1 MSEQP
6 SLSPLLVPP
15 KSVENPTWKTAYEK
29 TSWALD
35 AEKLLTLVHATEAA
49 LFLRW
54 QEIDDLPAYC
64 YERAAMETATRD
76 LLAIKIRK
84 LGWPDPCL

>member
-29 TSWALD
+29 TRWELD
-35 AEKLLTLVHATEAA
+35 VEKLLTLVHAAEAA
-49 LFLRW
+49 LFLRS
-54 QEIDDLPAYC
+54 QEIDDLPAYR
-64 YERAAMETATRD
+64 YERAAMETAAKD
-76 LLAIKIRK
+76 LLAIKIRR